1 MKTSFFNNLPYRQDK
16 SWPTWGRLEAG
27 GYYIHSSAYP
37 ENIVWHIRK
46 PQSYMKEQVKSCQ
59 LLGVILQLSLA
70 ELLIEVIG
78 N

>member
-1 MKTSFFNNLPYRQDK
+1 
-16 SWPTWGRLEAG
+16 
-27 GYYIHSSAYP
+27 
-37 ENIVWHIRK
+37 
-46 PQSYMKEQVKSCQ
+46 MKEQVKSCQ